1 VAAVPDSVAGDGTI
15 SGKAGDFT
23 SHHQGGSYLGSNP
36 WGIILFGII
45 WDHIWMKSD
54 KKTAEKKSFLISQK
68 RDSVGYHPATNG
80 STLNLMALDQARKL
94 MDIRI

>member
-54 KKTAEKKSFLISQK
+54 KKQRKKKVF
-68 RDSVGYHPATNG
+68 
-80 STLNLMALDQARKL
+80 
-94 MDIRI
+94 